1 MSYWRGSEFI
11 VQNYATGVFV
21 AAHPLICDILDF
33 FDDWQSIEVFLT
45 ARPPAIHNTLR
56 SLLDRLRR
64 HTLLQASG
72 DARSAKERAMD
83 SWQPWNPAAGFFHLA
98 TKDVPFIDM
107 DAQVRRL
114 RERSRTSPMPHPVK
128 RCRSDQTIQLPRT
141 TASGEFSRVLLSRRT
156 WRRFGRKS
164 VDLASF
170 STLLDLTGGIQ
181 RWAHA
186 AGEGKVA
193 LKTSPSG
200 GARHSIELY
209 VLALRITGVR
219 PGLYHYAADTHGL
232 ELIDAQVGR
241 RLVARYLPRQP
252 WFKPAAA
259 LVFFAPV
266 FARELWRYR
275 YARAYRALLIE
286 AGHLCQTFCLTATWL
301 GLAPFCTMALA
312 DSRIENDLG
321 LDGIT
326 ESVLYVGGIGTR
338 PPGTEPPRPQTKA
351 GRAVIL
357 RRGEVRKFPG
367 RIVAAS

>member
-1 MSYWRGSEFI
+1 
-11 VQNYATGVFV
+11 
-21 AAHPLICDILDF
+21 
-33 FDDWQSIEVFLT
+33 
-45 ARPPAIHNTLR
+45 
-56 SLLDRLRR
+56 
-64 HTLLQASG
+64 
-72 DARSAKERAMD
+72 MD
-83 SWQPWNPAAGFFHLA
+83 LWQPWNPAAGFFHVA
-98 TKDVPFIDM
+98 TKDVPFVDM
-107 DAQVRRL
+107 DTQVRGL
-114 RERSRTSPMPHPVK
+114 RERSRTSPMPDPVK
-128 RCRSDQTIQLPRT
+128 RGKGDHKVRLPRT

-156 WRRFGRKS
+156 WRQFGTKS

-186 AGEGKVA
+186 EGEGKVA

-219 PGLYHYAADTHGL
+219 PGLYHYAADTHAL
-232 ELIDAQVGR
+232 ELIDARVR
-241 RLVARYLPRQP
+241 RQLVERYLPRQP

-266 FARELWRYR
+266 FQRELWRYR
-275 YARAYRALLIE
+275 YARAYRAVLIE

-312 DSRIENDLG
+312 DSRIEKDLG

-338 PPGTEPPRPQTKA
+338 PTGTEPPRPQSKA
-351 GRAVIL
+351 GRAVML
-357 RRGEVRKFPG
+357 GRGEVKKFPG
-367 RIVAAS
+367 RIAAPS